1 MAHAIYIDPILS
13 LQGSL
18 GKGNRFYTRV
28 LNGKNVIQSRP
39 DRSRHT
45 KTPAEAANQQRFAQT
60 YGTSAPRKNTTHP
73 MKKING

>member
-18 GKGNRFYTRV
+18 GKDNRFYTRV

-39 DRSRHT
+39 DRSRRQPSPAQLECRRRFVERYAQP
-45 KTPAEAANQQRFAQT
+45 KT
-60 YGTSAPRKNTTHP
+60 GTSAPP
-73 MKKING
+73 

>member
-18 GKGNRFYTRV
+18 GKNNRFYTRV

-39 DRSRHT
+39 DRSRQQPS
-45 KTPAEAANQQRFAQT
+45 PAQLECRRRFAERYAQPKT
-60 YGTSAPRKNTTHP
+60 GTSATRKNTTHP
-73 MKKING
+73 M

>member
-18 GKGNRFYTRV
+18 GKDNRFYTRV

-60 YGTSAPRKNTTHP
+60 YGTSSPRKNITHP

>member
-18 GKGNRFYTRV
+18 GKDNRFYTRV

-60 YGTSAPRKNTTHP
+60 YGTSAPRKKTTQP